1 MPTRWFAKELPSM
14 PLFVMGYPLRFDF
27 LETEDGALIAELDNA
42 IRNRAGGVSSITQ
55 EEYADQVKKKAQE
68 NLSGNNS
75 NQKQWRTEL
84 VAPFSPAQNAAG
96 TQGSFAKPQ
105 QPPAVQPQVLNPQPH
120 EMPDALSVPSPES
133 LKIPRPPTAKLNK
146 PSP

>member
-1 MPTRWFAKELPSM
+1 MPTRYFMKELPTM

-42 IRNRAGGVSSITQ
+42 IRNRVGGVSSITKEQ
-55 EEYADQVKKKAQE
+55 YDSESQKKTHE
-68 NLSGNNS
+68 TLSANNS
-75 NQKQWRTEL
+75 NPAQWRKEL
-84 VAPFSPAQNAAG
+84 VAPHFQEQNVAAR
-96 TQGSFAKPQ
+96 GSFAKPQ
-105 QPPAVQPQVLNPQPH
+105 QPPAVSPQVLNPQPH

-146 PSP
+146 PAP